1 MRREKEARM
10 VPFTETD
17 FQKKRSYFKGKYD
30 MLVEQPK
37 EARRYLKS
45 WA

>member
-1 MRREKEARM
+1 MRKKSGM

-17 FQKKRSYFKGKYD
+17 NLKQNKKSYFKGRYD
-30 MLVEQPK
+30 MLVEQPRI
-37 EARRYLKS
+37 ARRYLKS